1 MSLTLDGTLG
11 LNSINIG
18 ANIPGTGAFTTLNT
32 IGNVTLGSSSGNT
45 VTINAGT
52 VTLNNSTTISA
63 ASTKTLTLNGGAGS
77 NGLVIDA
84 SNNVGIGTTPAVRFT
99 VSNNSSGAYVTSRIE
114 NLNTGGYAQQ
124 DFLIGAG
131 GSAGQASVSYAPG
144 IFFAIGPSANDTT
157 TPIVFRNNNA
167 TAQMTLNASGNL
179 GLGVTPSAWAS
190 TQKALEFNNGALFAS
205 SVAIDIVQNAY
216 LNTSSSWIYKT
227 AAQASFYQQYQGQH
241 QWYTSTNTPTVG
253 GTVTFNQSMTLD
265 ASGNLLVGPTSVAV
279 NYPVSQI
286 KSNIFTGNLTVSVA
300 ALNTNYGL
308 SISVA
313 AGILVIRDNTAGGS
327 ALWLLDPNGGALQI
341 SSNIGKTITFLYTGG
356 QWVIKQTAGAVT
368 TQYAYS
374 VLSAA

>member
-84 SNNVGIGTTPAVRFT
+84 SNNVGIGTSSPAQKLHLSAAGNLFAQFSDT
-99 VSNNSSGAYVTSRIE
+99 TNSVTAYAGIYNSVQWIGTSTSHPITF
-114 NLNTGGYAQQ
+114 NTANTERMRL
-124 DFLIGAG
+124 D
-131 GSAGQASVSYAPG
+131 SAG
-144 IFFAIGPSANDTT
+144 
-157 TPIVFRNNNA
+157 
-167 TAQMTLNASGNL
+167 NL
-179 GLGVTPSAWAS
+179 SLGVTPSAWAS